1 MSATDDVR
9 TRVRDISSVSLLCI
23 LNILADI
30 SWRLYHLR
38 ISPALIMPLLIT
50 ELLSESVRTEVDA
63 RELLPSKTARSD
75 DIKGFGR
82 SGAGFGRPLPR
93 SVHLPFIIDAVLRE
107 APFVTGKR
115 MQTWR
120 SIIQS
125 QDFQNL

>member
-1 MSATDDVR
+1 
-9 TRVRDISSVSLLCI
+9 
-23 LNILADI
+23 
-30 SWRLYHLR
+30 
-38 ISPALIMPLLIT
+38 MPLLIT
-50 ELLSESVRTEVDA
+50 ELLSESVQTEVDA